1 MTKFS
6 LEQGRKLIKLARK
19 SIEYYFAAGNLFREE
34 APKEFSEK
42 QGVFVTLKKFPK
54 NELRGCIGFPYPQI
68 KLWNAIIEAGA
79 SAAFK
84 DPRFNAMEFE
94 ELEKITVEISVLS
107 VPEEI
112 TGKKEKVQEKIK
124 IGKDGLIVKKNGYS
138 GLLLPRVPLEWKWGK
153 KEFLEQTCEKAGLDK
168 DTWKEK
174 DCKILKFQAQV
185 FQEKTPK
192 GIVAEEKSE

>member
-1 MTKFS
+1 MTKLS
-6 LEQGRKLIKLARK
+6 LENGRKLIQLARK

-34 APKEFSEK
+34 TPKEFSEK
-42 QGVFVTLKKFPK
+42 QGVFVTLKTFPE
-54 NELRGCIGFPYPQI
+54 NELRGCIGFPYPQMV
-68 KLWNAIIEAGA
+68 LWEAIIEAGA

-84 DPRFNAMEFE
+84 DPRFQKLEIE
-94 ELEKITVEISVLS
+94 ELEKITVEISVLT

-112 TGKKEKVQEKIK
+112 TGEKEKIPEKIK
-124 IGKDGLIVKKNGYS
+124 IGEDGLIIKKNGYS
-138 GLLLPRVPLEWKWGK
+138 GLLLPQVSKEWGWSK

-168 DTWKEK
+168 EAWKKK

-192 GIVAEEKSE
+192 GIVTEGD